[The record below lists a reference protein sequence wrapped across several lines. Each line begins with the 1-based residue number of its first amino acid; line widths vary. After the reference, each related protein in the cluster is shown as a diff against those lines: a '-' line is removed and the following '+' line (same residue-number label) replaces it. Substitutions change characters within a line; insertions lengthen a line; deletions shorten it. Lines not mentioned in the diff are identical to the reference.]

1 MSDVRK
7 RVLQLVTLATDKGA
21 GEHEARNAA
30 LQACKLIAEHQL
42 LGEAP
47 AGLGAGFSSFLSA
60 LPIERIMGNVNT
72 MALGASALEILSLK
86 AEIETLRS
94 ENDRLRTKKSYVAA
108 RRKR

>member
-1 MSDVRK
+1 MSDVRT

-21 GEHEARNAA
+21 TEHEARNAA
-30 LQACKLIAEHQL
+30 LHACKLIAEHRL
-42 LGEAP
+42 LGDPP

-86 AEIETLRS
+86 AEVETLRS
-94 ENDRLRTKKSYVAA
+94 ENDRLRAKKPIHGA
-108 RRKR
+108 RRRR